1 MKRKLL
7 LILLAAAL
15 LYGGF
20 WVYSWYKAQPV
31 AYEFIGRIQKMENG
45 VLFANGTY
53 TVQGRPDLSGPDTM
67 TDVRITLAKNAKFIK
82 EFVYLPTLKELEKTG
97 GMYRPSE
104 LKREKTDGAADDLAE
119 LQSFNTGIKFVSNKN
134 IYKRGA
140 FKVISLEY
148 IEPVYPE

>member
-20 WVYSWYKAQPV
+20 WLYSWYKAQPV

-53 TVQGRPDLSGPDTM
+53 TVQGRSDLSGPDTK
-67 TDVRITLAKNAKFIK
+67 TDVRITLAKDAKFVK
-82 EFVYLPTLKELEKTG
+82 EFVYLPTAKELEKTG
-97 GMYRPSE
+97 GMYRASD
-104 LKREKTDGAADDLAE
+104 LKREKTDGSADDLAW
-119 LQSFNTGIKFVSNKN
+119 LLDSGAAARFLSDGN
-134 IYKRGA
+134 IYKKSK
-140 FKVISLEY
+140 FKVSTLEY
-148 IEPVYPE
+148 IKAIYPE